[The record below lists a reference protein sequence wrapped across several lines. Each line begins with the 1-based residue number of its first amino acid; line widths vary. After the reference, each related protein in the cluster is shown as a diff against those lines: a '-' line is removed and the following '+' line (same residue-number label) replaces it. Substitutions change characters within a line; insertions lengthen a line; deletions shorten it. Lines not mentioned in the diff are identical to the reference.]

1 MMPTYV
7 FLFVFLI
14 GVVAGLRSMT
24 APAVISWGAHQGWL
38 LLTGSPLGFFAHPV
52 TLILLTLFALGEL
65 VADKLSFIPSRTTP
79 GPLVIRLISGAVCG
93 AALCIAGQS
102 AWLYGVLLGAL
113 GAVVGSYGGYYYRR
127 LVPANNRTMQFLAAL
142 LEDVVAVGGGFWIVS
157 RF

>member
-7 FLFVFLI
+7 FLLVFLI

-24 APAVISWGAHQGWL
+24 APAVICWGAHLSWL
-38 LLTGSPLGFFAHPV
+38 SLAGSGFGFFAHPV
-52 TLILLTLFALGEL
+52 TLILFTIFALGEL
-65 VADKLSFIPSRTTP
+65 VADKLPFVPGRTTP
-79 GPLVIRLISGAVCG
+79 GPLLIRLISGAACG
-93 AALCIAGQS
+93 AALCIAAQS
-102 AWLYGVLLGAL
+102 ALLYGVLLGAL
-113 GAVVGSYGGYYYRR
+113 GALVGSYGGFYYRR